1 MPVVTE
7 PRRENMVGHT
17 KVAVS
22 FNPTVAGE
30 YCIAVAVNG
39 RNVGGEVY
47 RRIYKPGP
55 LDPLKTTTGVQ
66 NEIFIVKKDEHQTVK
81 IIPRDRFGNII
92 QLTNNSILMEIRR
105 IILHDEPNVFSV
117 NDGGGMSLKMSSE
130 GRERIAATYHR
141 FILSNSGN
149 SISFTDKQTCFN
161 ERLKQHHFGNEDR
174 DSFTRVLVSRQ
185 ELLQSAMEATKMFK
199 KDDWLKL
206 FVVQFIG
213 EQGSDAG
220 GLSREFFELL
230 TEHCFSSK
238 SGMFKA
244 VDDSP
249 QALVHPCRTSL
260 RSQKIDL
267 SYYKFAGQVVG
278 KCILECALGKPLLA
292 KARFTRSFLVQILGL
307 NVTSQCLKADD
318 PQIYNAITDNSV
330 EGLDLFFV
338 DTDYDS
344 SHVLKEMPLKK
355 KGQSLPVTD
364 ENKME
369 YLNLLTEYRMVTAVK
384 SEIAAFIEG
393 FSELIPEDL
402 LIMFDEQELEFV
414 TGSSRLP
421 ARGFADLSYPIRVRS
436 LDGQHGKLPSA
447 ATCIPDEVVC
457 VIFGYLPAQSKF
469 FLRLTCRRLFRI
481 GGDPSLWKV
490 ISLSH
495 VTSKAE
501 GMLRSMLS
509 LASQTLR
516 SLRIMGDCVPSKY
529 WNEVL
534 KCRFLETLEVYGA
547 KLTVAQ
553 LKRLVGRTRALSS
566 VGFDVGMY
574 GAIEFREYLSIVREL
589 PYVMVRMYT
598 KRQGVG
604 LQTDVITTWAK
615 QGYSPR
621 QLAVVDLDAY
631 AADYTPHLLMD
642 ALTGLH
648 LPGCAIPS
656 AVLKVYVRN
665 VMPLDLLPTPPIME
679 VHVDLTGTIQI
690 ARTYIFSDINVPVCL
705 STISEKA
712 LNGRYCPGGFNQQK
726 PCYTERPFSLI
737 AASLVHLDLTN
748 MKSLLPEHLLHIGHH
763 CCNLKQLVLDSCD
776 KCLSSLDGIKEV
788 ALRCP
793 LKGLSVTGIM
803 KDSVPCTAELWDSI
817 SSMPVLTHLI
827 VEGCLL
833 QPEAPQPVAAMK
845 TMKGSDSACRHSLM
859 PHIPVETSQLGIS
872 LQRLKNLAALEVQ
885 CFTFCSYCKRLT
897 DDHLGVLSHLM
908 GLVYL
913 RVKRL
918 PPFHYTKWLTA
929 VFTNCPDLKYVYISN
944 THGSITLPTDPTAY
958 TNLEQFFFESPD
970 QQLSQDCVNALI
982 SAGKLTHLFLI
993 LNSMNADVVLK
1004 LAHAR
1009 FVLVSL
1015 VKTMNLVKTMTSAK
1029 TMERY
1034 YK

>member
-1 MPVVTE
+1 MD
-7 PRRENMVGHT
+7 
-17 KVAVS
+17 
-22 FNPTVAGE
+22 
-30 YCIAVAVNG
+30 Y
-39 RNVGGEVY
+39 
-47 RRIYKPGP
+47 IY
-55 LDPLKTTTGVQ
+55 
-66 NEIFIVKKDEHQTVK
+66 
-81 IIPRDRFGNII
+81 
-92 QLTNNSILMEIRR
+92 S
-105 IILHDEPNVFSV
+105 
-117 NDGGGMSLKMSSE
+117 
-130 GRERIAATYHR
+130 
-141 FILSNSGN
+141 
-149 SISFTDKQTCFN
+149 
-161 ERLKQHHFGNEDR
+161 
-174 DSFTRVLVSRQ
+174 
-185 ELLQSAMEATKMFK
+185 
-199 KDDWLKL
+199 
-206 FVVQFIG
+206 
-213 EQGSDAG
+213 
-220 GLSREFFELL
+220 
-230 TEHCFSSK
+230 
-238 SGMFKA
+238 
-244 VDDSP
+244 
-249 QALVHPCRTSL
+249 
-260 RSQKIDL
+260 
-267 SYYKFAGQVVG
+267 
-278 KCILECALGKPLLA
+278 
-292 KARFTRSFLVQILGL
+292 
-307 NVTSQCLKADD
+307 
-318 PQIYNAITDNSV
+318 
-330 EGLDLFFV
+330 
-338 DTDYDS
+338 
-344 SHVLKEMPLKK
+344 
-355 KGQSLPVTD
+355 
-364 ENKME
+364 
-369 YLNLLTEYRMVTAVK
+369 
-384 SEIAAFIEG
+384 
-393 FSELIPEDL
+393 
-402 LIMFDEQELEFV
+402 
-414 TGSSRLP
+414 
-421 ARGFADLSYPIRVRS
+421 
-436 LDGQHGKLPSA
+436 
-447 ATCIPDEVVC
+447 IPDEVVC

-534 KCRFLETLEVYGA
+534 KCRFLEALEIYGA

-1004 LAHAR
+1004 LAREVIHLVCCHVNVFQQVRSVNSLHTALKTLSKKRGHSCNIVFKHALYR
-1009 FVLVSL
+1009 SPERTCMTAITSTELVSL
-1015 VKTMNLVKTMTSAK
+1015 LSGNTLCT
-1029 TMERY
+1029 
-1034 YK
+1034 